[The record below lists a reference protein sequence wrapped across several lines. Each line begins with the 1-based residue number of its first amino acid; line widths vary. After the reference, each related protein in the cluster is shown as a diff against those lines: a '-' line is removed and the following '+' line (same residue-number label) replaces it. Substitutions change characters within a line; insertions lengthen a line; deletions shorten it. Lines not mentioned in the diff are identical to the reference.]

1 MKDLFFGFDNATRTL
16 LVFSI
21 VLWTFV
27 IIPIF
32 YLTLQPASLNK
43 LQKRPV
49 FMDWRFWIPML
60 TYALLLG
67 FRYDY
72 SFDWDQYKSTFNYLQ
87 RGLIYRDDT
96 ELGYM
101 FINKLLILCG
111 FNFYS
116 IFILEAIVYVT
127 SIYYLLKDN
136 RQYLLFVLPI
146 VYMAQ
151 YSNCLNISRQFFAM
165 SVLYIAY
172 RNLLDGKRI
181 LYFLLGIVACT
192 IHSSAYIWIVVFF
205 LFWKLDEVKINLKY
219 FFIACIVSSVVVY
232 SFKDALYGMLSNVT
246 GMFTAKS
253 YYGDGGI
260 LADCFLRDDMPLTMF
275 LVRFVRALMYIY
287 MYNIQ
292 NRLGLFKNNTIL
304 KNYILVGLVTS
315 PIVILMGTHEIFSRM
330 LYYVSVFS
338 DLGWGILSYNYFLHV
353 FKKKFVVWE
362 FMIMAICTLQFVWS
376 YYSQIVANFFNIAT
390 NLFIIYK

>member
-1 MKDLFFGFDNATRTL
+1 MKDFFFGFDNVTRTL

-32 YLTLQPASLNK
+32 YFTLQPASLNK

-49 FMDWRFWIPML
+49 YMDWRFWIPML

-72 SFDWDQYKSTFNYLQ
+72 SFDWDQYKNTFTYLQ

-96 ELGYM
+96 EYGYM

-127 SIYYLLKDN
+127 SFYYLLRDN
-136 RQYLLFVLPI
+136 RKYLLFVLPI

-172 RNLLDGKRI
+172 RNLLDGKRT
-181 LYFLLGIVACT
+181 LYFILGIIACT

-205 LFWKLDEVKINLKY
+205 MFKILNNIKINLKIIL
-219 FFIACIVSSVVVY
+219 IACIVSSVVVY
-232 SFKDALYGMLSNVT
+232 SFKDVLYEMLSNVANL
-246 GMFTAKS
+246 FSAKS

-260 LADCFLRDDMPLTMF
+260 LADRFLSIDMPLSMF
-275 LVRFVRALMYIY
+275 LVRFVRVLMYIY

-292 NRLGLFKNNTIL
+292 DRLGLFKNNPIL
-304 KNYILVGLVTS
+304 KNYILVGMVTS
-315 PIVILMGTHEIFSRM
+315 PLVILVGTHEIFSRM

-338 DLGWGILSYNYFLHV
+338 DLGWGILAYNYFFHV
-353 FKKKFVVWE
+353 FKKKFILWE
-362 FMIMAICTLQFVWS
+362 FLIITVCTFQFFWS
-376 YYSQIVANFFNIAT
+376 YYSQIVANFYKFET